1 MATVPGPDPDQPLP
15 RRSAPGIEPEHE
27 PDEEQFASPA
37 EDRPSWL
44 PEPYDPDREFAE
56 PSLPAGVP

>member
-1 MATVPGPDPDQPLP
+1 MATVPGPDPDKPLP
-15 RRSAPGIEPEHE
+15 RPSAPGIEPEHE
-27 PDEEQFASPA
+27 EERFASPD

-56 PSLPAGVP
+56 PALPAGVP